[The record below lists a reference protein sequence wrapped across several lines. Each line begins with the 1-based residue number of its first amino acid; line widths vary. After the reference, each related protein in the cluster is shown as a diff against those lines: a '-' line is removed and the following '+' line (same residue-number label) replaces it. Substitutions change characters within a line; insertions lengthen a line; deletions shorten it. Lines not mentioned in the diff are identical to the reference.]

1 MVQKV
6 RASGEKSQH
15 CHTCRRQ
22 RLRCDGVRPTCNK
35 CVARGVDCLGYGTLA
50 LLWVQPPN
58 DRAVIPVP
66 AAAATASSPTGG
78 NARSVDRRKKGR
90 PKLVLMPR
98 AASELTLPNGEGLEL
113 TKKPNAAQLRAYR
126 KVMSM
131 RGFQDDYL
139 RRRKIVP
146 SPGLDPEGY
155 QLQRLIID
163 SLRYY
168 DDHVCSDLVLF
179 DTPTNPFRV
188 LVEFWSYLPDIVSDP
203 LVSVSAVHRIS
214 KTQCALDAAA
224 YVPGCKYAFRR
235 NRLLAVRHPLVPVV
249 FRHQQRMAGALA
261 SMVANP
267 ALCEHRGILEAITT
281 MMLCEI
287 QQSLF
292 GDWEKHL
299 LGAQAIISAR
309 GGVAAFVLEQL
320 NPVNFDLCTVMQ
332 VEVMRDVG
340 SPSCLLR
347 SKKAMYEDYLEYV
360 IPIYQEGWLSAFPC
374 TDFLMSSLIRTNMA
388 RYDDFQ
394 HGGDV
399 MTKLALRRKLLNDIV
414 AFSPAA
420 WLDERTPQLAKV
432 FGSRAKQA
440 ESGSTRSALLDLIQS
455 FQMAT
460 ILYAIRTL
468 FLDHG
473 ISALIGQTTEG
484 ITPTLDQV
492 SSESGILDLQQVEAA
507 AIEVLGASLRRIWKM
522 EQASPDWF
530 GKFTVWPLF
539 MLGMF
544 IGPVAEPEE
553 TKDFI
558 CTSLLRLGH
567 HIGAMAYKDAIWALQ
582 HTWER
587 SEKIERSSWLGEL
600 PLDVLPGLFFM

>member
-1 MVQKV
+1 
-6 RASGEKSQH
+6 
-15 CHTCRRQ
+15 
-22 RLRCDGVRPTCNK
+22 
-35 CVARGVDCLGYGTLA
+35 
-50 LLWVQPPN
+50 
-58 DRAVIPVP
+58 
-66 AAAATASSPTGG
+66 
-78 NARSVDRRKKGR
+78 
-90 PKLVLMPR
+90 
-98 AASELTLPNGEGLEL
+98 
-113 TKKPNAAQLRAYR
+113 
-126 KVMSM
+126 
-131 RGFQDDYL
+131 
-139 RRRKIVP
+139 
-146 SPGLDPEGY
+146 
-155 QLQRLIID
+155 
-163 SLRYY
+163 
-168 DDHVCSDLVLF
+168 
-179 DTPTNPFRV
+179 
-188 LVEFWSYLPDIVSDP
+188 
-203 LVSVSAVHRIS
+203 
-214 KTQCALDAAA
+214 
-224 YVPGCKYAFRR
+224 
-235 NRLLAVRHPLVPVV
+235 
-249 FRHQQRMAGALA
+249 
-261 SMVANP
+261 
-267 ALCEHRGILEAITT
+267 
-281 MMLCEI
+281 
-287 QQSLF
+287 
-292 GDWEKHL
+292 
-299 LGAQAIISAR
+299 
-309 GGVAAFVLEQL
+309 
-320 NPVNFDLCTVMQ
+320 
-332 VEVMRDVG
+332 
-340 SPSCLLR
+340 
-347 SKKAMYEDYLEYV
+347 MYEDYMEYV

-374 TDFLMSSLIRTNMA
+374 TNFLMSSLIRINMA

-394 HGGDV
+394 RGGDV
-399 MTKLALRRKLLNDIV
+399 RTTLALRRELLDDIV

-420 WLDERTPQLAKV
+420 WLDERTPQLVKV

-558 CTSLLRLGH
+558 CRSLLRLGH
-567 HIGAMAYKDAIWALQ
+567 HIGAIAYKDAIWALQ

-587 SEKIERSSWLGEL
+587 SENIERSSWLGEL